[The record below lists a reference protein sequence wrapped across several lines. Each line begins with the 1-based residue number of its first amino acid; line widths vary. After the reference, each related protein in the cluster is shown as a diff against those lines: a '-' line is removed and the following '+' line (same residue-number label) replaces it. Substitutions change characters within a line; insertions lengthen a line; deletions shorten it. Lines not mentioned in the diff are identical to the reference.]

1 LDDRIVEEGTGMRRV
16 TAREESD
23 RVTIEVDGELD
34 TVASHDLRAAMV
46 RFADQARTLTFD
58 LTRVAGV
65 DADGVR
71 ALEWCSRLAIERRTV
86 LRWSG
91 CSGPLLDALRRGAG
105 R

>member
-1 LDDRIVEEGTGMRRV
+1 M
-16 TAREESD
+16 
-23 RVTIEVDGELD
+23 TIEVDGELD
-34 TVASHDLRAAMV
+34 AVASHDLRVAMLG
-46 RFADQARTLTFD
+46 FADQARTLTFD
-58 LTRVAGV
+58 LTRVTGV